1 MTTNRPTDCLSELNL
16 LLVSA
21 NFNLQISKIIH
32 SRDEIVR
39 KHPGRVDLINSMNDS
54 IEKLTEA
61 YTVFK
66 SLEMGY
72 RLQSKRCFDL
82 EMICLNK
89 QAEIVERE
97 KIIRDFEKTL
107 PEYL

>member
-1 MTTNRPTDCLSELNL
+1 MTMNRQTDCLSELNL

-21 NFNLQISKIIH
+21 NFNLQICKIIH

-39 KHPGRVDLINSMNDS
+39 KHPNRVDLINSMNDS
-54 IEKLTEA
+54 IAKLTEA

-66 SLEMGY
+66 ALEFGY

-89 QAEIVERE
+89 QAEIVDKE